1 MWPMDR
7 RIAEGAH
14 DMEAVE
20 ETAGLYEVE
29 RRARHAVRPGFR
41 ITELQISPTQEVPWH
56 YHTNVQDTFYVLSG
70 AIRILLSN
78 PPEEVRL
85 MPGQTYSVPP
95 KRAHLVKNAGDFSAV
110 FFVLQG
116 IGEYDFSPAP
126 DGPHSE

>member
-1 MWPMDR
+1 
-7 RIAEGAH
+7 
-14 DMEAVE
+14 MEAMKDA
-20 ETAGLYEVE
+20 TDLYEVE

-70 AIRILLSN
+70 AIRILLSD
-78 PPEEVRL
+78 PSEEVRL

-95 KRAHLVKNAGDFSAV
+95 KRAHLVKNDGDLSAV

-116 IGEYDFSPAP
+116 IGDYDFCPSPETEAQ
-126 DGPHSE
+126 HSE